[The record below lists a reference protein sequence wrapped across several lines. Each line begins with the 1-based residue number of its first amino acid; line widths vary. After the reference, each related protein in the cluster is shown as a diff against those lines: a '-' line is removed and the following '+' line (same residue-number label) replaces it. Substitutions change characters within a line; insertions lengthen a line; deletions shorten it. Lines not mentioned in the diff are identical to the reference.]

1 MGINTNTKQKDL
13 AWDYIKWFTS
23 KDTHK
28 KFVLIGGP
36 PSRLSVMQDPEVLK
50 QSPWIQTVYETQ
62 SLTFADCRP
71 RIPESF
77 QIIDKVGLH
86 VSEALQGSVSIEE
99 AMKAANQE
107 IGALLKQAGYK
118 VSESPE

>member
-1 MGINTNTKQKDL
+1 
-13 AWDYIKWFTS
+13 
-23 KDTHK
+23 
-28 KFVLIGGP
+28 VLIGGP
-36 PSRLSVMQDPEVLK
+36 PSRLSVMQDPDVLK
-50 QSPWIQTVYETQ
+50 QSPWIKTVYESQ

-86 VSEALQGSVSIEE
+86 ISEALEGSVSIEE

-107 IGALLKQAGYK
+107 IGSLLKQAGYK
-118 VSESPE
+118 VSESPNRWDRARS